1 MMGGGSDDRF
11 NEMSSKWWAVVVT
24 IFFEMSSKWWSSKWS
39 FWNVQVGGGSD
50 DLFNEMSSKWWAVV
64 VTIFLMKCPVND
76 GRWSSKW
83 WAVDRF

>member
-24 IFFEMSSKWWSSKWS
+24 I
-39 FWNVQVGGGSD
+39 V
-50 DLFNEMSSKWWAVV
+50 FNEMSSKWWAVV

-76 GRWSSKW
+76 GRW
-83 WAVDRF
+83 